1 MKLIYSSVVKED
13 LNLKEVEEIL
23 IFIFKEF
30 SFEDYISSV
39 NTAKIIDKFLKM
51 EKGRFGEIKVYAF
64 TNFLKI
70 KLIKNDK
77 EEIFLFKHNRKITKF
92 LILYLKDAIKLK
104 NRFSLL
110 IDTLTSLPNR
120 RYFFKELEET
130 IEEYKN
136 KKGEFAV
143 IFLDIKG
150 FKFINDFYGQE
161 AGDTVLQEVANRIKR
176 NITAN
181 GFLARIGADEFVIIL
196 KDFRGLDVQK
206 YVEILIRSLE
216 EPVKFE
222 HSFIEISIMAGIA
235 VFPKDG
241 TNKDELLQAA
251 DLALNE
257 IKFNT
262 ENKKFCFFSKK
273 LKAKFLESKRLEKDL
288 AEALK
293 KNEIFILYQPKIDIR
308 SLKIIGVEALL
319 RWEHHIYG
327 IIPNEKWISIM
338 ENSKYLKPIGLFV
351 LNRAVNDITILNTTL
366 KTDIGVSVNVDI
378 KELVSEYYLEVL
390 SSLKKEKRR
399 ILTLELL
406 ERKLVKY
413 WDELNRVVKILRS
426 FGIKLSFDDF
436 GTGNTTLKY
445 LTRILPDEIKIDRVF
460 VSNIHNSKNEIIT
473 KAIIAMAKSLNIK
486 TVAEGVETKE
496 ELEVLKKL
504 NCDIIQGYYF
514 AKPMKLEKL
523 KNFIIDFER
532 KKNDFGYTGTC

>member
-1 MKLIYSSVVKED
+1 MKLIYDSVIKED

-30 SFEDYISSV
+30 SFEEYVSSI
-39 NTAKIIDKFLKM
+39 NTAKIIDKFLNM
-51 EKGRFGEIKVYAF
+51 EKGRFGEIKVYALSS
-64 TNFLKI
+64 FLKI
-70 KLIKNDK
+70 KLVKNNK
-77 EEIFLFKHNRKITKF
+77 EEIFLFKHHKKITKF

-120 RYFFKELEET
+120 RYFFKELEDM

-161 AGDTVLQEVANRIKR
+161 AGDVVLQEVANRIKR
-176 NITAN
+176 NITSN

-196 KDFRGLDVQK
+196 KDFKGLDIQR
-206 YVEILIRSLE
+206 YVEILIKSLE
-216 EPVKFE
+216 EPVWFE
-222 HSFIEISIMAGIA
+222 HFFIEISIMAGIA
-235 VFPKDG
+235 IFPKDG

-273 LKAKFLESKRLEKDL
+273 LKAQFLESKRLEKDL

-293 KNEIFILYQPKIDIR
+293 KNEMFILYQPKIDIHN
-308 SLKIIGVEALL
+308 LKIIGVEALL

-338 ENSKYLKPIGLFV
+338 ENSKYLKQIGLFV
-351 LNRAVNDITILNTTL
+351 LNKAVNDISFLNFSL
-366 KTDIGVSVNVDI
+366 KTNIGVSVNVDI
-378 KELVSEYYLEVL
+378 KELVSEYYIDVL
-390 SSLKKEKRR
+390 SSLKKEKRK

-413 WDELNRVVKILRS
+413 WDELDRVVKILHS

-460 VSNIHNSKNEIIT
+460 ISNIHNSKNEIIT

-532 KKNDFGYTGTC
+532 NKK